1 MQLRQSR
8 EDFAGRKV
16 FDDVGI
22 NFVPKVQTFEAGTD
36 LGSSLDQSGDVI
48 STLELESP
56 KMFATLLEEGLG
68 SLGRVGSAVEADLP
82 VEFGRLRHL
91 VEHFADLK
99 KI

>member
-1 MQLRQSR
+1 
-8 EDFAGRKV
+8 
-16 FDDVGI
+16 
-22 NFVPKVQTFEAGTD
+22 
-36 LGSSLDQSGDVI
+36 
-48 STLELESP
+48 
-56 KMFATLLEEGLG
+56 MFATLLEEGLG